1 MELLQL
7 KIELIK
13 KILNAKLTKEELNQ
27 VMDKAQSLKSSRKPI
42 IKG

>member
-1 MELLQL
+1 MELTQQ

-27 VMDKAQSLKSSRKPI
+27 VIDKAKSLKSSRKPI